1 MTQGL
6 FRIEISSYN
15 FPARFVG
22 KMLSKILHV
31 FLYFI
36 TCCGLQ
42 SCSTTNR
49 TRTRTENEQD
59 LEGGVRLDPIADP
72 EEERSHEASSG
83 LNWFGGRSKRGMD
96 YSVTTDPRQRRET
109 RRCSWFR
116 RDKISPS
123 LLPVAGEDLADKS
136 DVNRQKSKEKG
147 KRLDVSSVQDA
158 NDEIVLGL
166 FETKDSFSERQNS
179 ALALRTF
186 ATCARLNASFMRQ
199 TAWTPTTESECD
211 SNGAACSSNSQ
222 REAKARQSVWS
233 RITFAWN
240 VVRRR
245 IFDAGARFT
254 LTCDEGFPS
263 TSTKTNDNGISDDKK
278 ERPKMYSEHK
288 KSAKRFLEAGKFK
301 SKGLRSSR
309 STSRKPVAIQK
320 LGENESTSFDRDLY
334 MRINKLTVTHDIR
347 QSSLSDPFFVQEGVV
362 IKSDVPVTYI
372 TINSQGTDE
381 GSSNEDKPRLKNFF
395 GRFTRKAGIFDSN

>member
-1 MTQGL
+1 
-6 FRIEISSYN
+6 
-15 FPARFVG
+15 
-22 KMLSKILHV
+22 MLSKILHV

-116 RDKISPS
+116 RNKISPS
-123 LLPVAGEDLADKS
+123 FLPVAGEDLADKS
-136 DVNRQKSKEKG
+136 DVNRQKSKEQG

-211 SNGAACSSNSQ
+211 SNGAECSSNSQ
-222 REAKARQSVWS
+222 REAKARQSVSS

-245 IFDAGARFT
+245 IFDSGARFT

-381 GSSNEDKPRLKNFF
+381 GSSNEDKSRLKNFF
-395 GRFTRKAGIFDSN
+395 GRLTRRAGIFDSN

>member
-1 MTQGL
+1 
-6 FRIEISSYN
+6 
-15 FPARFVG
+15 
-22 KMLSKILHV
+22 MLSKILHV

-42 SCSTTNR
+42 SCGTTNR

-72 EEERSHEASSG
+72 EEERSHESSSG

-116 RDKISPS
+116 RNKISPS
-123 LLPVAGEDLADKS
+123 FLPVAGEDLADKS
-136 DVNRQKSKEKG
+136 DVNRQKSKEQG

-211 SNGAACSSNSQ
+211 SNGAECSSNSQ
-222 REAKARQSVWS
+222 REAKARQSVSS

-245 IFDAGARFT
+245 IFDSGARFT

-334 MRINKLTVTHDIR
+334 MRINKLTVTHDIC
-347 QSSLSDPFFVQEGVV
+347 QSSLSDPFFVQEGAV

-381 GSSNEDKPRLKNFF
+381 GSSNEDKSRLKNFF
-395 GRFTRKAGIFDSN
+395 GRLTRRAGIFDSN

>member
-1 MTQGL
+1 
-6 FRIEISSYN
+6 
-15 FPARFVG
+15 
-22 KMLSKILHV
+22 MLSKILHV

-72 EEERSHEASSG
+72 EEERSHESSSG

-116 RDKISPS
+116 RNKISPS
-123 LLPVAGEDLADKS
+123 FLPVAGEDLADKS
-136 DVNRQKSKEKG
+136 DVNRQKSKEQG

-211 SNGAACSSNSQ
+211 SNGAECSSNSQ
-222 REAKARQSVWS
+222 REAKARQSVSS

-245 IFDAGARFT
+245 IFDSGARFT

-334 MRINKLTVTHDIR
+334 MRINKLTVTHDIC
-347 QSSLSDPFFVQEGVV
+347 QSSLSDPFFVQEGAV

-381 GSSNEDKPRLKNFF
+381 GSSNEDKSRLKNFF
-395 GRFTRKAGIFDSN
+395 GRLTRRAGIFDSN

>member
-1 MTQGL
+1 
-6 FRIEISSYN
+6 
-15 FPARFVG
+15 
-22 KMLSKILHV
+22 MLSKILHV

-42 SCSTTNR
+42 SCSTTSR

-59 LEGGVRLDPIADP
+59 IEGGVRLDPIADP
-72 EEERSHEASSG
+72 EEEHSYEASSG
-83 LNWFGGRSKRGMD
+83 LNWFGGRSKRGMG
-96 YSVTTDPRQRRET
+96 YNVTMDPRQRKVT

-116 RDKISPS
+116 RNKISPS
-123 LLPVAGEDLADKS
+123 FLPVAWEHLADKS
-136 DVNRQKSKEKG
+136 DENRQKSKEQG
-147 KRLDVSSVQDA
+147 KRLDVMISSVQDA

-199 TAWTPTTESECD
+199 TAWTPTTESEGD
-211 SNGAACSSNSQ
+211 SNGAECSSNSQ

-254 LTCDEGFPS
+254 LKYDEGFPG
-263 TSTKTNDNGISDDKK
+263 TSTERNDKGISDDKK
-278 ERPKMYSEHK
+278 ERLKMYSEHK
-288 KSAKRFLEAGKFK
+288 KGAKSFLRVGKFNN
-301 SKGLRSSR
+301 KGLRCSR

-320 LGENESTSFDRDLY
+320 LGENESTNFDRDLY
-334 MRINKLTVTHDIR
+334 MRINKLTVTHGIC
-347 QSSLSDPFFVQEGVV
+347 QSSLSDPFFVQEGAV

-372 TINSQGTDE
+372 TINSQGADK

-395 GRFTRKAGIFDSN
+395 GRFMRRTGIFD

>member
-1 MTQGL
+1 
-6 FRIEISSYN
+6 
-15 FPARFVG
+15 
-22 KMLSKILHV
+22 MLSKILHV

-72 EEERSHEASSG
+72 EEERSYGASSG

-109 RRCSWFR
+109 RRCSWVR
-116 RDKISPS
+116 RNKISPS
-123 LLPVAGEDLADKS
+123 FLPVAGEHLADKS
-136 DVNRQKSKEKG
+136 DVNRQKSKEQG

-158 NDEIVLGL
+158 NDEIVFGL

-186 ATCARLNASFMRQ
+186 ATCARLNANFMRQ

-211 SNGAACSSNSQ
+211 SNGTACSPYSQ

-245 IFDAGARFT
+245 IFDAGARFS
-254 LTCDEGFPS
+254 LKCGEGFPG
-263 TSTKTNDNGISDDKK
+263 TSTERNDNGISDDKK

-288 KSAKRFLEAGKFK
+288 KGARSFLRVGKFNN
-301 SKGLRSSR
+301 KGLRSSR
-309 STSRKPVAIQK
+309 STSRKPVAIHK
-320 LGENESTSFDRDLY
+320 LGENESTNFDRNLY
-334 MRINKLTVTHDIR
+334 MRINKLTVTHDIC
-347 QSSLSDPFFVQEGVV
+347 QSSLSDPFFVQEGAV

-372 TINSQGTDE
+372 TINSQGTDK

-395 GRFTRKAGIFDSN
+395 GRFTRRTGIFDSN

>member
-1 MTQGL
+1 MRQGL

-42 SCSTTNR
+42 SCGTTNR

-72 EEERSHEASSG
+72 EEERSHESSSG

-116 RDKISPS
+116 RNKISPS
-123 LLPVAGEDLADKS
+123 FLPVAGEHLVDKA
-136 DVNRQKSKEKG
+136 DVNRQKTKEQG
-147 KRLDVSSVQDA
+147 KRLYVSSVQDA

-211 SNGAACSSNSQ
+211 SNGAECSSNSQ

-245 IFDAGARFT
+245 IFDSGARFT

-334 MRINKLTVTHDIR
+334 MRINKLTVTHDIC
-347 QSSLSDPFFVQEGVV
+347 QSSLSDPFFVQEGAV

-381 GSSNEDKPRLKNFF
+381 GSSNEDKSRLKNFF
-395 GRFTRKAGIFDSN
+395 GRLTRRAGIFDSN

>member
-1 MTQGL
+1 
-6 FRIEISSYN
+6 
-15 FPARFVG
+15 
-22 KMLSKILHV
+22 MLSKILHV

-42 SCSTTNR
+42 SCGTTNR

-83 LNWFGGRSKRGMD
+83 LNWFGGISKRGMD

-116 RDKISPS
+116 RNKISPS
-123 LLPVAGEDLADKS
+123 FLPVAGEDLADKS
-136 DVNRQKSKEKG
+136 DVNRQKSKEQG

-211 SNGAACSSNSQ
+211 SNGAECSSNSQ
-222 REAKARQSVWS
+222 REAKARQSVSS

-245 IFDAGARFT
+245 IFDSGARFT

-334 MRINKLTVTHDIR
+334 MRINKLTVTHDIC
-347 QSSLSDPFFVQEGVV
+347 QSSLSDPFFVQEGAV

-381 GSSNEDKPRLKNFF
+381 GSSNEDKSRLKNFF
-395 GRFTRKAGIFDSN
+395 GRLTRRAGIFDSN

>member
-1 MTQGL
+1 
-6 FRIEISSYN
+6 
-15 FPARFVG
+15 
-22 KMLSKILHV
+22 MLSKILHV

-42 SCSTTNR
+42 SCGTTNR

-83 LNWFGGRSKRGMD
+83 LNWFGGISKRGMD

-116 RDKISPS
+116 RNKISPS
-123 LLPVAGEDLADKS
+123 FLPVAGEHLVDKA
-136 DVNRQKSKEKG
+136 DVNRQKTKEQG
-147 KRLDVSSVQDA
+147 KRLYVSSVQDA

-211 SNGAACSSNSQ
+211 SNGAECSSNSQ
-222 REAKARQSVWS
+222 REAKARQSVSS

-245 IFDAGARFT
+245 IFDSGARFT

-334 MRINKLTVTHDIR
+334 MRINKLTVTHDIC
-347 QSSLSDPFFVQEGVV
+347 QSSLSDPFFVQEGAV

-395 GRFTRKAGIFDSN
+395 GRFTRRAGIFDSN

>member
-1 MTQGL
+1 
-6 FRIEISSYN
+6 
-15 FPARFVG
+15 
-22 KMLSKILHV
+22 MLSKILHV

-211 SNGAACSSNSQ
+211 SNGAECSSNSQ
-222 REAKARQSVWS
+222 REAKARQSVSS

-245 IFDAGARFT
+245 IFDSGARFT

-334 MRINKLTVTHDIR
+334 MRINKLTVTHDIC
-347 QSSLSDPFFVQEGVV
+347 QSSLSDPFFVQEGAV

>member
-1 MTQGL
+1 
-6 FRIEISSYN
+6 
-15 FPARFVG
+15 
-22 KMLSKILHV
+22 MLSKILHV

-42 SCSTTNR
+42 SCGTTNR

-72 EEERSHEASSG
+72 EEERSYGASSG

-96 YSVTTDPRQRRET
+96 YSVTTDPRQRRGT

-116 RDKISPS
+116 RNKISPS
-123 LLPVAGEDLADKS
+123 FLPVAGEHLTDKS
-136 DVNRQKSKEKG
+136 DVNRQNSKEQG

-211 SNGAACSSNSQ
+211 SNGAACSSKSQ

-254 LTCDEGFPS
+254 LKCDEGFPG
-263 TSTKTNDNGISDDKK
+263 TSTDDKK

-288 KSAKRFLEAGKFK
+288 KGAKSFFRVGKFNN
-301 SKGLRSSR
+301 KGLRSSR

-320 LGENESTSFDRDLY
+320 LGENESTNFDRDLY
-334 MRINKLTVTHDIR
+334 MRINKLAVSHDIC
-347 QSSLSDPFFVQEGVV
+347 QSSLSDPFFVQEGAV
-362 IKSDVPVTYI
+362 IMSDVPVTHI
-372 TINSQGTDE
+372 TINSQAHCTDKGT
-381 GSSNEDKPRLKNFF
+381 SNKDKPRLKNFF
-395 GRFTRKAGIFDSN
+395 GRFTRRTGIFD

>member
-1 MTQGL
+1 
-6 FRIEISSYN
+6 
-15 FPARFVG
+15 
-22 KMLSKILHV
+22 MLSKILHV

-83 LNWFGGRSKRGMD
+83 LNWFGGISKRGMD

-116 RDKISPS
+116 RNKISPS
-123 LLPVAGEDLADKS
+123 FLPVAGEHLVDKA
-136 DVNRQKSKEKG
+136 DVNRQKTKEQG
-147 KRLDVSSVQDA
+147 KRLYVSSVQDA

-211 SNGAACSSNSQ
+211 SNGAECSSNSQ
-222 REAKARQSVWS
+222 REAKARQSVSS

-245 IFDAGARFT
+245 IFDSGARFT

-334 MRINKLTVTHDIR
+334 MRINKLTVTHDIC
-347 QSSLSDPFFVQEGVV
+347 QSSLSDPFFVQEGAV

-395 GRFTRKAGIFDSN
+395 GRFTRRAGIFDSN

>member
-1 MTQGL
+1 MRQGL
-6 FRIEISSYN
+6 FRTEICSYN

-96 YSVTTDPRQRRET
+96 YNVTTNPRQRRET

-116 RDKISPS
+116 RNKISPS
-123 LLPVAGEDLADKS
+123 FLPVAGEHLADKS
-136 DVNRQKSKEKG
+136 DVNRQKSKEQG
-147 KRLDVSSVQDA
+147 QRLDVSSVQDA

-186 ATCARLNASFMRQ
+186 ATCARLNANFMRQ

-211 SNGAACSSNSQ
+211 SNSAACSSNNQ

-240 VVRRR
+240 VFRRR
-245 IFDAGARFT
+245 IFDSGARFT
-254 LTCDEGFPS
+254 TCDEGFTG
-263 TSTKTNDNGISDDKK
+263 TSTERNDNGISDDKK
-278 ERPKMYSEHK
+278 QRPKMYSKHK
-288 KSAKRFLEAGKFK
+288 KGAKRFVRAGKFNN
-301 SKGLRSSR
+301 KGLRSSR
-309 STSRKPVAIQK
+309 STSRKPLAIQK
-320 LGENESTSFDRDLY
+320 LGENESTNFDRDLY
-334 MRINKLTVTHDIR
+334 LRINKLTVTHDIC
-347 QSSLSDPFFVQEGVV
+347 QSSLSDPFFVQEDAV

-372 TINSQGTDE
+372 TINSQGTDK
-381 GSSNEDKPRLKNFF
+381 GSSNEDKHRLKNFF
-395 GRFTRKAGIFDSN
+395 GRFKRRTGIFD